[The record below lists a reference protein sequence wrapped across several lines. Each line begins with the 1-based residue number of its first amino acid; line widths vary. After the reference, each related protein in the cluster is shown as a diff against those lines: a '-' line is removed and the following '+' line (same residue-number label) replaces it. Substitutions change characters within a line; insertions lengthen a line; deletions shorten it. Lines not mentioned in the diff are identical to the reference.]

1 MDKYSSNNGFVTS
14 VWGPGLWH
22 FLHTISFNYP
32 IHPTKEQKA
41 DYKQYILSLQNVLP
55 CGHCRDNFPE
65 NLKAVPFT
73 AYTLKNRNTFS
84 RWVYRFHAHVNTML
98 GKDTPYTYEQI
109 RDTYEGFRAGC
120 SDDGSKSKQGTKKK
134 TKEKGCIKPAKKKT
148 SQKCVIRIV
157 PTTVTCPSFQV
168 IQ

>member
-1 MDKYSSNNGFVTS
+1 MNKYSSNNGFVTS

-41 DYKQYILSLQNVLP
+41 HYKQYVLSLQHVLP
-55 CGHCRDNFPE
+55 CKHCRDNFPK
-65 NLKAVPFT
+65 NLKAVPLT
-73 AYTLKNRNTFS
+73 AYSLKNRNTFS
-84 RWVYRFHAHVNTML
+84 RWMYRFHAHVNTML
-98 GKDTPYTYEQI
+98 GKDTLYTYEQI

-120 SDDGSKSKQGTKKK
+120 TNDASSKKGAK
-134 TKEKGCIKPAKKKT
+134 TNQKEKGCITPAKKKT

>member
-41 DYKQYILSLQNVLP
+41 HYKQYILSLQNVLP
-55 CGHCRDNFPE
+55 CGHCRDNFPK

-84 RWVYRFHAHVNTML
+84 RWMYRFHAHVNTML
-98 GKDTPYTYEQI
+98 GKETPYTYEQI
-109 RDTYEGFRAGC
+109 RDTYEGFRAEC
-120 SDDGSKSKQGTKKK
+120 TDEASSKKGTKKN
-134 TKEKGCIKPAKKKT
+134 TREKGCIKPAKKKT